1 MENLYKYIYT
11 YCIYG
16 VKRKKNWMEKA
27 DGDVD
32 DEEQIEEEVAS
43 ASILSFFVAIS
54 KWNLFHQ
61 GVCW

>member
-1 MENLYKYIYT
+1 
-11 YCIYG
+11 
-16 VKRKKNWMEKA
+16 MEKA

-54 KWNLFHQ
+54 K
-61 GVCW
+61 